1 MPIWKQA
8 VSPEILNTISRDTAV
23 SHLGIEF
30 IEVGDDFL
38 RARVPVGAH
47 TRQPYGLLHG
57 GVSVVLAET
66 LGSCGAVYA
75 CPEGWR
81 AVGLDINANHLR
93 AATRGWVTGT
103 ARPVHIGRTTQ
114 VWQIDMHNDAGELTC
129 VSRLTMSVLAPR
141 QS

>member
-66 LGSCGAVYA
+66 LGSCSVRAVYGAGCRTVVSTWMAASRSAHGAGPPEWSMRQA
-75 CPEGWR
+75 CRGRP
-81 AVGLDINANHLR
+81 
-93 AATRGWVTGT
+93 ATIAPCPT
-103 ARPVHIGRTTQ
+103 ATPSSATPSPTASRP
-114 VWQIDMHNDAGELTC
+114 
-129 VSRLTMSVLAPR
+129 
-141 QS
+141 